1 MEVGEADAHDFGT
14 RLAVVAGPAAKAC
27 DDPGGE
33 GQGSL
38 GMRIALPLGLAF
50 KLGRDGFED
59 GLVVRIKGIA
69 QELIGVAVSRL
80 HELLDSDGSN
90 RSSSDEVD
98 HCLRVTDIC
107 LLDIEACRFQG
118 AEELLD
124 RPTRPVEA
132 DHPTGVVHGRYS
144 VGGQKP
150 PMHRWTA
157 IFRLRYLTDSDQR

>member
-1 MEVGEADAHDFGT
+1 MLSHRRSDPTSPRAERLSDSHIWEGKVDTVFDGMEVGEADAHDFGT

-38 GMRIALPLGLAF
+38 GMRISLPLGLAF

-90 RSSSDEVD
+90 RS
-98 HCLRVTDIC
+98 
-107 LLDIEACRFQG
+107 
-118 AEELLD
+118 
-124 RPTRPVEA
+124 
-132 DHPTGVVHGRYS
+132 
-144 VGGQKP
+144 
-150 PMHRWTA
+150 
-157 IFRLRYLTDSDQR
+157 